1 MFQQNDSV
9 SVKNMNGQ
17 INLNGLFLGCEAIQ
31 ASRIFTSVTLL
42 PFARIILLPGG
53 YETLAVGAL
62 PTLDLTP
69 KSIPSTSA
77 TSRPAPK
84 ERFYIPKIYHNSYNV
99 LLKAMKRE
107 VEKREDW
114 LIVVNEDYFKLI
126 NTPIDANTNYTVPK
140 FTIFVRSNLQ
150 TKVQYFGWVVPD
162 IVISE
167 DELKSSTPYDILSY
181 CGKKFICDGI
191 TGDAASK
198 HIVPHCIG
206 VVVPSWPFEND
217 ASSFPEAKVVAKRNT
232 RQ

>member
-1 MFQQNDSV
+1 MS
-9 SVKNMNGQ
+9 K
-17 INLNGLFLGCEAIQ
+17 ICCITHCKRRAPGLVHVPAKRFCVGKEYEWADKLE
-31 ASRIFTSVTLL
+31 
-42 PFARIILLPGG
+42 RIILGLRSDPGIKNLYQRDTVAICKNHFASPTDFRIAPGG

-140 FTIFVRSNLQ
+140 
-150 TKVQYFGWVVPD
+150 
-162 IVISE
+162 
-167 DELKSSTPYDILSY
+167 
-181 CGKKFICDGI
+181 
-191 TGDAASK
+191 
-198 HIVPHCIG
+198 
-206 VVVPSWPFEND
+206 
-217 ASSFPEAKVVAKRNT
+217 
-232 RQ
+232 